1 MPPNTAGHQSAPGSP
16 DDVAVEVTISGKLTV
31 SARQLGKKLKWP
43 LLGSSFVVVAFFVPR
58 LDIEIAPPISE
69 SVQIHTQ
76 Q

>member
-1 MPPNTAGHQSAPGSP
+1 MQPNTGGHQSSPGSP

-43 LLGSSFVVVAFFVPR
+43 VIVSGFVVVAFFMPR
-58 LDIEIAPPISE
+58 LDIEIASPISE
-69 SVQIHTQ
+69 PVRIHTQ